1 MEPLLYRASMA
12 ASNALKLAKDLDI
25 VEIALEGLL
34 KEKRIFTYE
43 ELTRLNKMVG
53 IALMSGKVELD
64 EISESI
70 HKKIADAIIEANS
83 DKEEDT

>member
-34 KEKRIFTYE
+34 KEKRIFTYD

-70 HKKIADAIIEANS
+70 HKKITDELITEQDAEQ
-83 DKEEDT
+83 EVV

>member
-70 HKKIADAIIEANS
+70 HKKIADELINEQTEE
-83 DKEEDT
+83 KEVV